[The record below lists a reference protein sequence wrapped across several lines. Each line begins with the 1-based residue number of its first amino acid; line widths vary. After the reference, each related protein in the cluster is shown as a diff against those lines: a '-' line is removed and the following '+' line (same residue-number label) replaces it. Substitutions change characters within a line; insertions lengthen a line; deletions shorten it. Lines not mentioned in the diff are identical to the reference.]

1 MVDQLRR
8 FTPDEQFLGEE
19 LSRDPAEEKLARRR
33 RALFIFSASL
43 AWWAIIFFVASR
55 IF

>member
-19 LSRDPAEEKLARRR
+19 LSREPAEEKWRLYRGVRNA
-33 RALFIFSASL
+33 FSASL
-43 AWWAIIFFVASR
+43 ALWAIIFFVASR

>member
-19 LSRDPAEEKLARRR
+19 LSREPAEEKWRLDWGVLIA
-33 RALFIFSASL
+33 FSASL
-43 AWWAIIFFVASR
+43 ALWAILFFMLSR

>member
-19 LSRDPAEEKLARRR
+19 LRREPAEEKWRLYWGMFNA
-33 RALFIFSASL
+33 FSVSL
-43 AWWAIIFFVASR
+43 AMWAIIIFVASR

>member
-19 LSRDPAEEKLARRR
+19 LSREPAEEKWRLYWGVLNAF
-33 RALFIFSASL
+33 LASL
-43 AWWAIIFFVASR
+43 ALWAVISFVVSR
-55 IF
+55 SF